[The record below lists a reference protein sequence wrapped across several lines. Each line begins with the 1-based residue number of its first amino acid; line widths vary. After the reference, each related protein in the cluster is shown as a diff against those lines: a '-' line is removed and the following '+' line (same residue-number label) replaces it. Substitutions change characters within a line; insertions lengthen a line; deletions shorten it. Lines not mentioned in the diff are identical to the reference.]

1 MSSIT
6 IMHSSLF
13 WFLLASTISGLSFA
27 QDFSTHEINLD
38 DAGNFT
44 LKWAVEG
51 DSIDI
56 EVQVKV
62 TGWIA
67 LGISPDG
74 GLARADLLFAY
85 FDITTGRINATD
97 RMAQLSADG
106 SQVQVMMDTVQNWE
120 YLTGTKSDKGLTV
133 RVRRKLETCDSMDQP
148 ITADTTR
155 IVYSMG
161 QELPS
166 NILRPSI
173 PAGIFTGKKL
183 LLLDESL
190 AVRRM
195 GEPIR
200 PATTLEWNILMDGIR
215 IPENTDEFTQCSLQK
230 IPTFSKRLHLIKVE
244 PRVEQGNNEIVSSMM
259 VYICQD
265 FVTVSTTPKNFDCGS
280 ATSSAPVLGNCTV
293 MLAAWAN
300 GGTTLRYPDDVGY
313 PIGPELSDRYVLLRV
328 RYTLDNFSTSNQR
341 RVDSSGLKMHLSDK
355 LRKFEAGV
363 LPVGLAD
370 DVIVPSYF
378 NTLRTFGLCSDPC
391 TKEALLDDGVSVFGG
406 LLHTGTS
413 GKSAR
418 LRQIRDGI
426 ELPSLLKDDHLAAD
440 YQENRGIYPRRRILK
455 GDQLLLDCSY
465 AANVPET
472 DALNSSSS
480 RVETCFATVLYYP
493 RMNMTSCQSSYLME
507 SLGEQLGLEAQ
518 ENLQPQL
525 IVLPKS
531 IINSTNIDLLNIT
544 TEGNITVIH
553 PIVLQPA
560 SSLNITHV
568 AKRDVL
574 SVDWANRL
582 RSFNWTPE
590 ATRIT
595 QAFYSNGTVGSKCT
609 FENGQSETSVISR
622 PHFIPTKP
630 PNSTCPEP
638 TTLLPGW
645 VPVQTVLSLNA
656 PQANTPRSTRS
667 SAATM
672 NGTSVILTL
681 LSFGAYFVTVVWTG
695 G

>member
-1 MSSIT
+1 MYAAKQQGRACCIGDSAKKESEPRRKIIVKENVVREIVTTHNPTRFIDVDRAKLSQYVTMSSIT

-300 GGTTLRYPDDVGY
+300 GGTVRPINYLRQRSSLLDSGNRNAARSQVWNFLQTLRYPDDVGY

-328 RYTLDNFSTSNQR
+328 RYTLDNFSTSNQSECER
-341 RVDSSGLKMHLSDK
+341 ALL
-355 LRKFEAGV
+355 
-363 LPVGLAD
+363 
-370 DVIVPSYF
+370 IVP
-378 NTLRTFGLCSDPC
+378 
-391 TKEALLDDGVSVFGG
+391 
-406 LLHTGTS
+406 
-413 GKSAR
+413 
-418 LRQIRDGI
+418 
-426 ELPSLLKDDHLAAD
+426 
-440 YQENRGIYPRRRILK
+440 
-455 GDQLLLDCSY
+455 
-465 AANVPET
+465 
-472 DALNSSSS
+472 
-480 RVETCFATVLYYP
+480 
-493 RMNMTSCQSSYLME
+493 
-507 SLGEQLGLEAQ
+507 
-518 ENLQPQL
+518 
-525 IVLPKS
+525 
-531 IINSTNIDLLNIT
+531 
-544 TEGNITVIH
+544 
-553 PIVLQPA
+553 
-560 SSLNITHV
+560 
-568 AKRDVL
+568 
-574 SVDWANRL
+574 
-582 RSFNWTPE
+582 
-590 ATRIT
+590 
-595 QAFYSNGTVGSKCT
+595 
-609 FENGQSETSVISR
+609 
-622 PHFIPTKP
+622 
-630 PNSTCPEP
+630 
-638 TTLLPGW
+638 
-645 VPVQTVLSLNA
+645 
-656 PQANTPRSTRS
+656 
-667 SAATM
+667 
-672 NGTSVILTL
+672 
-681 LSFGAYFVTVVWTG
+681 FVC
-695 G
+695 